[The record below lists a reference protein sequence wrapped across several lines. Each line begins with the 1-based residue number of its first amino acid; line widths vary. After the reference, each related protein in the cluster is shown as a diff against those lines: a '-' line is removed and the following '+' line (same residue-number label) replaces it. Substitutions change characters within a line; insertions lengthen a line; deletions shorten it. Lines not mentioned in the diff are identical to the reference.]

1 MLNKF
6 RVVLSL
12 SARRWRGFKPR
23 QQGRWVSPDKFRVV
37 LSLLL
42 IFGFSVTLLAKESK
56 EAYFAHVPGSYWVYE
71 DQDGNELIRS
81 SAEKKEIAGKM
92 YHAFSYEPALED
104 WIDYDYHIHPNF
116 YQVGEERIT
125 FLMGDAAQKA
135 IKARLTKEMGTLR
148 MILQLMMEEFDLLY
162 EIEAETK
169 DSFYVLPT
177 SVTFNEAWEALEI
190 KAKITM
196 RSDPPQAPE
205 EIILE
210 FTIIET
216 GKVLGTENVET
227 PAGTFENCLK
237 IEYQTKTGVE
247 TFPLD
252 QADQVPDPPGESV
265 TTLWI
270 APNVGI
276 VKFHQKTEDIVLKTI
291 PLPGLNA
298 STTVKTL
305 ELKRYEVKPTNSRSE

>member
-1 MLNKF
+1 MLN
-6 RVVLSL
+6 
-12 SARRWRGFKPR
+12 
-23 QQGRWVSPDKFRVV
+23 KFRVV

-56 EAYFAHVPGSYWVYE
+56 DAYFPHVQGNYWVYE
-71 DQDGNELIRS
+71 DQDGNEIIRS
-81 SAEKKEIAGKM
+81 AAEKQEIEGKM
-92 YHAFSYEPALED
+92 YHAFSYEPAFKD
-104 WIDYDYHIHPNF
+104 WIDYDYHIHSNF

-177 SVTFNEAWEALEI
+177 PVTFDEPWEAMEI

-205 EIILE
+205 EIIFE
-210 FTIIET
+210 ITIVET
-216 GKVLGTENVET
+216 GKVLGRENVET

-237 IEYQTKTGVE
+237 IEYQTETKVE
-247 TFPLD
+247 TSPSD
-252 QADQVPDPPGESV
+252 QTMNPPGESV
-265 TTLWI
+265 TTLWV
-270 APNVGI
+270 APDVGI
-276 VKFHQKTEDIVLKTI
+276 VKFHQKREDTVLKTLPPPPH
-291 PLPGLNA
+291 PLFKV
-298 STTVKTL
+298 STAVKTL